1 MKETQ
6 KCLLVIDD
14 QDDYCQIIREKF
26 EILGYKVL
34 IAHDGAEGL
43 RMTEEGRPDCVI
55 LDVLIP
61 KGEDGLTYF
70 RKLRTYCHKDPQEQR
85 RIRKTPVIVLT
96 GAGTALHPII
106 ENDTEKDAIENL
118 FNHTSLPGINGFLE
132 KPFDL
137 RDLNAKIESV
147 LGAR

>member
-1 MKETQ
+1 MEETK

-14 QDDYCQIIREKF
+14 EDDYCQIIREKF
-26 EILGYKVL
+26 ELLGYKVL

-43 RMTEEGRPDCVI
+43 RKTEEGRPDCVI

-70 RKLRTYCHKDPQEQR
+70 RKLRTYRHNDRQEQTR
-85 RIRKTPVIVLT
+85 MRTTPIIVLT
-96 GAGTALHPII
+96 GAGTATHPVF
-106 ENDTEKDAIENL
+106 EREDTKGSVEKL
-118 FNHTSLPGINGFLE
+118 FDYTGLQGINGFLE

-137 RDLNAKIESV
+137 ETLKAKIEDV
-147 LGAR
+147 LREG